1 MWIYKIL
8 VELFLFLGCNWFCC
22 VDAAFGLLFA
32 IVVSFCSLPTAY
44 LLLILTPRQ
53 TQLLPRLELVWKAP
67 AKLINTSCDE
77 LQILFNWIFE
87 GKKGSEE
94 PIKWII
100 SI

>member
-1 MWIYKIL
+1 MWMYNIL
-8 VELFLFLGCNWFCC
+8 VELFIFLGCSWFCC
-22 VDAAFGLLFA
+22 VSAAFGLLFA

-44 LLLILTPRQ
+44 LPLVLIPRQ
-53 TQLLPRLELVWKAP
+53 AQLFPRLELIGKTP

-87 GKKGSEE
+87 GKKGSEV